1 MEFLTFRMET
11 LLLTIVIILQILL
24 IFLILQ
30 REYRLLPEGL
40 VVRYQPQSS
49 PEKTERENVCSEN
62 LWDNPPPASEELK
75 LTVAEFKSKYNRSE
89 SWDGDFVL

>member
-1 MEFLTFRMET
+1 MEFLTLKMET
-11 LLLTIVIILQILL
+11 LLLTIVIILQFVL

-30 REYRLLPEGL
+30 REFRLLPEGL
-40 VVRYQPQSS
+40 VVRYQPQSL
-49 PEKTERENVCSEN
+49 PEKTERDRGVSEN

-75 LTVAEFKSKYNRSE
+75 LTVAEFKSKYDRSE

>member
-1 MEFLTFRMET
+1 MEFLTFKMET
-11 LLLTIVIILQILL
+11 LLLTIVILLQVVL

-40 VVRYQPQSS
+40 VVREQPQSLQ
-49 PEKTERENVCSEN
+49 EKTEREKVCSEN

-75 LTVAEFKSKYNRSE
+75 LTVAEFKSNYDRSE
-89 SWDGDFVL
+89 LWDGDFVL

>member
-1 MEFLTFRMET
+1 MET
-11 LLLTIVIILQILL
+11 LLLTIVILLQVVL

-40 VVRYQPQSS
+40 VVREQPQSLQ
-49 PEKTERENVCSEN
+49 EKTEREKVCSEN

-75 LTVAEFKSKYNRSE
+75 LTVAEFKSNYDRSE
-89 SWDGDFVL
+89 LWDGDFVL

>member
-1 MEFLTFRMET
+1 MEFLTLKMET
-11 LLLTIVIILQILL
+11 LLLTIVIILQIVL

-40 VVRYQPQSS
+40 VVRERPQSL
-49 PEKTERENVCSEN
+49 PEKTKQEKVGAEN

-75 LTVAEFKSKYNRSE
+75 STVAEFKSKYDRSE